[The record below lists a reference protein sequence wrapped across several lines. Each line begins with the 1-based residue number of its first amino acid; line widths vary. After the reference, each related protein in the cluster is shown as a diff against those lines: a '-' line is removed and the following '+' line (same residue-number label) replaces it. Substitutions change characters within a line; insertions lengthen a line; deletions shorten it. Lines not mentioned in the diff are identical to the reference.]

1 MPLILGTN
9 SIKDT
14 GYDVANS
21 CRFDDGSSS
30 YMTKTPGSDGN
41 RQTFTISVWCKR
53 GTLGSAQNIL
63 GSSDSNFGNG
73 LFFQF
78 QSDDTF
84 RFGFQDP
91 NQFKAT
97 NRVFR
102 DCSAW
107 YNIIVAVDVNQ
118 ASNSDRVKIYV
129 NGTQE
134 TSFAT
139 DNTMT
144 DVDKDWNNQQAHSI
158 GRSGAHDN
166 QYFDGYLAEVVS
178 IDGSQLTASSF
189 GEFDEDSPKIWK
201 PKDVSGLTFGT
212 NGFYLDFEDSSN
224 LGNDANGGTDFTEN
238 NLAAVDQSTDTPTN
252 NFATLNPL
260 HYESRDNTF
269 AEGNLK
275 ITSTGSDS
283 WTTHY
288 GISTIAVSSGKWY
301 VESKVTTVKDSQA
314 ILGLISTSQTIG
326 SSLKDNGVAA
336 VEKSGR
342 ITGGGNNIETGLTAW
357 SNGDIAGLAFDATN
371 GTAQFY
377 RNGSAYGSSAVSSIA
392 SGTYYFA
399 TTTYDGSGGVVEF
412 NFGSPPYTISSG
424 NADGN
429 GYGNFEYSVPT
440 NYYSLCT
447 KNLAEFG

>member
-21 CRFDDGSSS
+21 CRFDDGSSA